1 MNFEEQLGIKVSALV
16 AGLVGGIISLTFEQ
30 KLSFGR
36 AVFLIFTGGVTAGY
50 SFSLAEHYFGFTD
63 QLGGIFGFTAGLI
76 SMRLINTLVG
86 IAELI
91 SKNPKMLLSIFN
103 VIKNGNTTGN
113 TGDRSSSESDIHSTG
128 KGDQ

>member
-1 MNFEEQLGIKVSALV
+1 MNWEEQLGIKVSALV

-36 AVFLIFTGGVTAGY
+36 AVFLIFTGGVTSGY
-50 SFSLAEHYFGFTD
+50 SFALAQHHFGLTPELGGVFGFT
-63 QLGGIFGFTAGLI
+63 TGLV
-76 SMRLINTLVG
+76 SMRLVNTIMS

-91 SKNPKMLLSIFN
+91 SKNPRMLLSIFN

-113 TGDRSSSESDIHSTG
+113 SGDRSNSESDIHPTG
-128 KGDQ
+128 KSDQ